1 MIAEKRERKEGAIE
15 IWTKKLVVDDP
26 VLRVQLRSTDGAAD
40 GALARH
46 LSRPARQARLEEA
59 VSWQNRLTLTSQP
72 SAFMGEATVDVS
84 LLNRGPG
91 LRATWTTSVWPD
103 PDERKAVTRHG

>member
-1 MIAEKRERKEGAIE
+1 LHGILADPPDKRAL
-15 IWTKKLVVDDP
+15 KKLY
-26 VLRVQLRSTDGAAD
+26 RGK
-40 GALARH
+40 
-46 LSRPARQARLEEA
+46 
-59 VSWQNRLTLTSQP
+59 NRLTLTSQP

-103 PDERKAVTRHG
+103 PDERKAGDATWMKDNTLKTSSPRSTLKSTMGKKKATF